1 MEALVYLLNFVF
13 DAYLM
18 ILVLRVWLQA
28 VRADFYNPFSQFVV
42 KATNPV
48 VIPFRKIIP
57 GFAGIDMAT
66 LLVAFIVIIFKLGSF
81 SLTIDPYTIIHP
93 IRNVIGYIGNPI
105 DLLNLLLSSILFL
118 IKQSG
123 YLLFIIMLVMALMSW
138 VVQSRSPAQMVFHQ
152 LTEPFLRPIRRIMPD
167 LGGIDLSVLVAFLAL
182 NVINIFIGSLIPI
195 WHYL

>member
-48 VIPFRKIIP
+48 VIPFRKITP

-66 LLVAFIVIIFKLGSF
+66 LVVAFIISCSKYSVLALIGGQAIEIISLLFISF
-81 SLTIDPYTIIHP
+81 
-93 IRNVIGYIGNPI
+93 
-105 DLLNLLLSSILFL
+105 LFL

-123 YLLFIIMLVMALMSW
+123 MLLFVIMLVMALMSW

-152 LTEPFLRPIRRIMPD
+152 LTEPFLRPIRRILPD